1 MTSAEIL
8 TRLDNLGV
16 SVHSDGLMILL
27 EPGTLVPPALIEEI
41 REHKPE
47 LISALVSPS
56 KDSHAVVG
64 RLQEGQRWLVD
75 QHNRWLS
82 GDPSAATDEEFSRVW
97 NGWWDLDQILR
108 LDHEYVGCIYGQDG
122 HCPDGFP
129 CLGCCA
135 SMSPGVVAQL
145 VLMDVDG

>member
-56 KDSHAVVG
+56 EDSHAVVG

-82 GDPSAATDEEFSRVW
+82 SDPSAATDEEFSRVW
-97 NGWWDLDQILR
+97 NGWWE
-108 LDHEYVGCIYGQDG
+108 LDHRLRADYGFQGCIYGSHG
-122 HCPDGFP
+122 VCPDGFP
-129 CLGCCA
+129 CQGCA
-135 SMSPGVVAQL
+135 DITTPSIVVKL
-145 VLMDVDG
+145 DLT